1 MMFLNRSKK
10 VKKSS
15 KAALNQVI
23 RTRVTDEI
31 FNMIQSI
38 AVRKNMDTAAVI
50 REIIEQYFEDTL
62 SDSKILSQNMI
73 QTKRKISMLE
83 NKVEVMSMMILELA
97 KYYAATFPNRHLTE
111 ELSQKFYEELIT
123 RLAENMKNHKG
134 RFESMVLDIYEKSGE
149 VFD

>member
-1 MMFLNRSKK
+1 MN
-10 VKKSS
+10 KSN

-23 RTRVTDEI
+23 RTRVTDEM

-38 AVRKNMDTAAVI
+38 AVRKNMDLAAVT
-50 REIIEQYFEDTL
+50 REIIEQYFEDTF

-83 NKVEVMSMMILELA
+83 NKIEVMSMLVLELA
-97 KYYAATFPNRHLTE
+97 KSYTATFPDRHLSE

-123 RLAENMKNHKG
+123 RLSENMRNHKG
-134 RFESMVLDIYEKSGE
+134 RLESMVLDIYEKSGE
-149 VFD
+149 VLS

>member
-1 MMFLNRSKK
+1 MKK
-10 VKKSS
+10 NP
-15 KAALNQVI
+15 KATLNQVI

-31 FNMIQSI
+31 FNMVNAKAIRENIDMASC
-38 AVRKNMDTAAVI
+38 I

-62 SDSKILSQNMI
+62 TDSKIISQNMI

-83 NKVEVMSMMILELA
+83 NKVEVMSMLVLELA
-97 KYYAATFPNRHLTE
+97 KSYTATFPDRHLTD

-123 RLAENMKNHKG
+123 RLADNMKNHKG

-149 VFD
+149 VLD

>member
-1 MMFLNRSKK
+1 MKK
-10 VKKSS
+10 NP
-15 KAALNQVI
+15 KATLNQVI

-31 FNMIQSI
+31 FNMVNAKAIRENIDMASC
-38 AVRKNMDTAAVI
+38 I

-62 SDSKILSQNMI
+62 TDSKIISQNII

-83 NKVEVMSMMILELA
+83 NKVEVMSMLVLELA
-97 KYYAATFPNRHLTE
+97 KSYTATFPDRHLTD

-123 RLAENMKNHKG
+123 RLADNMKNHKG

-149 VFD
+149 VLD

>member
-1 MMFLNRSKK
+1 M
-10 VKKSS
+10 KKSN

-23 RTRVTDEI
+23 RTRVTDEM

-38 AVRKNMDTAAVI
+38 AVRKNMDTAPVI

-62 SDSKILSQNMI
+62 SDSKIISQNMI

-83 NKVEVMSMMILELA
+83 NKVEIMSMLILELA
-97 KYYAATFPNRHLTE
+97 KSYTATFPDRHLTS
-111 ELSQKFYEELIT
+111 ELSEKFYEELVT

-134 RFESMVLDIYEKSGE
+134 RLESMVLDIYEKSGE
-149 VFD
+149 VLS

>member
-1 MMFLNRSKK
+1 M
-10 VKKSS
+10 KKSN

-23 RTRVTDEI
+23 RTRVTDEM

-83 NKVEVMSMMILELA
+83 NKIEVMSMMILELA
-97 KYYAATFPNRHLTE
+97 KSYAATFPDRHLTE

-123 RLAENMKNHKG
+123 RLAENMRNHKG

>member
-1 MMFLNRSKK
+1 M
-10 VKKSS
+10 KKSN

-23 RTRVTDEI
+23 RTRVTDEM

-97 KYYAATFPNRHLTE
+97 KSYAATFPDRHLTE

-123 RLAENMKNHKG
+123 RLAENMRNHKG

>member
-1 MMFLNRSKK
+1 M
-10 VKKSS
+10 KKSN

-23 RTRVTDEI
+23 RTRVTDEM
-31 FNMIQSI
+31 FNMVQSI

-97 KYYAATFPNRHLTE
+97 KSYAATFPDRHLTE
-111 ELSQKFYEELIT
+111 ELSQKFYEELIM
-123 RLAENMKNHKG
+123 RLAENMRNHKG

>member
-1 MMFLNRSKK
+1 M
-10 VKKSS
+10 KKSS

-23 RTRVTDEI
+23 RTRVTDEM

-83 NKVEVMSMMILELA
+83 NKVEVMSMLILELA
-97 KYYAATFPNRHLTE
+97 KSYAATFPERHLSE

>member
-1 MMFLNRSKK
+1 MKK
-10 VKKSS
+10 NP
-15 KAALNQVI
+15 KATLNQVI

-31 FNMIQSI
+31 FNMVNAKAIRENIDMASC
-38 AVRKNMDTAAVI
+38 I

-62 SDSKILSQNMI
+62 TDSKIISQNMI

-83 NKVEVMSMMILELA
+83 NKVEVMSMLVLELA
-97 KYYAATFPNRHLTE
+97 KAYTATFPDRHLTD

-123 RLAENMKNHKG
+123 RLAGNMKNHKG

-149 VFD
+149 VLD

>member
-1 MMFLNRSKK
+1 M
-10 VKKSS
+10 KKSS

-23 RTRVTDEI
+23 RTRVTDEM

-73 QTKRKISMLE
+73 RTKRKISMLE
-83 NKVEVMSMMILELA
+83 NKVEVMSMLILELA
-97 KYYAATFPNRHLTE
+97 KSYAATFPERHLNE

>member
-1 MMFLNRSKK
+1 MKK
-10 VKKSS
+10 NP
-15 KAALNQVI
+15 KATLNQVI

-31 FNMIQSI
+31 FNMVNAKAIRENIDMASC
-38 AVRKNMDTAAVI
+38 I

-62 SDSKILSQNMI
+62 TDSKIISQNMI

-83 NKVEVMSMMILELA
+83 NKVEVMSMLVLELA
-97 KYYAATFPNRHLTE
+97 KSYTATFPDRHLTE

-123 RLAENMKNHKG
+123 RLAGNMKNHKG

-149 VFD
+149 VLD